1 MKQMPA
7 PGTASRPPHGEPV
20 VARTVADLRS
30 LVAQW
35 RRDGLSVG
43 LVPTMGALHA
53 GHLSL
58 VAASQDAC
66 DRTIVSIF
74 VNPKQFAP
82 GEDLDTYP
90 RTWDSDLAALRQG
103 GADAV
108 FAPLPSEMYP
118 AGHATTVSV
127 SALTDCLDGVA
138 RPGFFDGVATVVSK
152 LFLQS
157 GADKAF
163 FGEKDFQQFLVVR
176 RMAADLD
183 IPIRVIGCPTVREAD
198 GLALSSRNTYLSA
211 GERAKAPRLHAEMR
225 EAAHRIRSGDGDI
238 SAACA
243 DAVAALAAEGFGPI
257 DYIELRDA
265 ETLAPIAGAGPVTRP
280 ARLFAAA
287 RLGET
292 RLIDNIG
299 V

>member
-1 MKQMPA
+1 MTKLPPLEA
-7 PGTASRPPHGEPV
+7 ASRSHQTEPV

-30 LVAQW
+30 AVAGW
-35 RRDGLSVG
+35 RREGRSVG
-43 LVPTMGALHA
+43 LVPTLGALHA

-58 VAASQDAC
+58 VRASMAAC
-66 DRTIVSIF
+66 DRTVVSIF

-82 GEDLDTYP
+82 GEDLESYP
-90 RTWDSDLAALRQG
+90 RTWDADLAALR
-103 GADAV
+103 GAGAHAV
-108 FAPLPSEMYP
+108 FAPRPSEMYP

-127 SALTDCLDGVA
+127 AGLTDCLDGIA
-138 RPGFFDGVATVVSK
+138 RPGFFDGVATVVAK
-152 LFLQS
+152 LFLQA

-163 FGEKDFQQFLVVR
+163 FGEKDFQQLLVVR

-183 IPIRVIGCPTVREAD
+183 IPTAVIGCPTVRESD
-198 GLALSSRNTYLSA
+198 GLAMSSRNTYLSA
-211 GERAKAPRLHAEMR
+211 AERDLAPRLHAEMQK
-225 EAAHRIRSGDGDI
+225 AANRMRSGDGDV

-243 DAVAALAAEGFGPI
+243 DAVAALAASGFGPV

-265 ETLAPIAGAGPVTRP
+265 ETLAPVTGPAPPARP

-287 RLGET
+287 RLGDT
-292 RLIDNIG
+292 RLIDNIA

>member
-1 MKQMPA
+1 MTQTPA
-7 PGTASRPPHGEPV
+7 PGAASRSPKDEPV
-20 VARTVADLRS
+20 VARTIADLRS
-30 LVAQW
+30 LVAAW
-35 RRDGLSVG
+35 RRAGLSVG

-58 VAASQDAC
+58 VAASQDVC

-90 RTWDSDLAALRQG
+90 RTWDSDLAALRDV
-103 GADAV
+103 GAHAV
-108 FAPLPSEMYP
+108 FAPIPSEVYP

-127 SALTDCLDGVA
+127 ANLTDCLDGIA
-138 RPGFFDGVATVVSK
+138 RPGFFDGVATVVAK

-183 IPIRVIGCPTVREAD
+183 IPIDVIGCPTVREAD

-211 GERAKAPRLHAEMR
+211 AERAQAPRLHQEMVKV
-225 EAAHRIRSGDGDI
+225 AHRIRSGDGDI

-243 DAVAALAAEGFGPI
+243 DAIAALSAEGFGPI

-265 ETLAPIAGAGPVTRP
+265 ETLAALTGTDPVIRP